1 MPASTLTSNRRG
13 FLGAAAAVSGT
24 LVAGLGAGAKAA
36 APHTPGAAPAAATSK
51 WDMSWVNRLAAAKH
65 RMVFDAG
72 DVEDG
77 TVLFNAWTWLRDYN
91 DVYQADSDMAAVMV
105 IRHSAM
111 PIILGDDIWSRLQLG
126 METKMKDR
134 ATNADLLRNPFIN
147 KKPEEGAAV
156 DALIKR
162 GVIVLGC
169 NMALGNYVMKLAATE
184 KIASDEARAQIMA
197 SLVPGVIL
205 MPSGIFAV
213 ARAQEA
219 GCHYMRSS

>member
-1 MPASTLTSNRRG
+1 MSASTQTSNRRV
-13 FLGAAAAVSGT
+13 FLGAIAAASGT
-24 LVAGLGAGAKAA
+24 LAAGLGANAKTAK
-36 APHTPGAAPAAATSK
+36 AAPAAATSK
-51 WDMSWVNRLAAAKH
+51 WDLSWVNRIADAKH

-72 DVEDG
+72 EVDYG
-77 TVLFNAWTWLRDYN
+77 TVLFNTWTWLRDYK
-91 DVYQADSDMAAVMV
+91 DVYSAEADMAAVMV

-111 PIILGDDIWSRLQLG
+111 PIILGDEIWSRLQLG

-134 ATNADLLRNPFIN
+134 ASGADLLRNPFIN
-147 KKPEEGAAV
+147 KKPEEAA
-156 DALIKR
+156 IKR

-184 KIASDEARAQIMA
+184 RIPEDEARAKIIA
-197 SLVPGVIL
+197 SLVPGVVL

-213 ARAQEA
+213 SRAQEA

>member
-1 MPASTLTSNRRG
+1 MLFRS
-13 FLGAAAAVSGT
+13 
-24 LVAGLGAGAKAA
+24 
-36 APHTPGAAPAAATSK
+36 
-51 WDMSWVNRLAAAKH
+51 
-65 RMVFDAG
+65 
-72 DVEDG
+72 
-77 TVLFNAWTWLRDYN
+77 FNALTWLRDYK
-91 DVYQADSDMAAVMV
+91 DVYKTEADMAAVMV

-111 PIILGDDIWSRLQLG
+111 PIILGDDIWSQLQLG

-134 ATNADLLRNPFIN
+134 ATGADLLANPFIN
-147 KKPEEGAAV
+147 KKPDDAAAI
-156 DALIKR
+156 DAAIRR

-169 NMALGNYVMKLAATE
+169 NMALGNYVTKLSASE
-184 KIASDEARAQIMA
+184 KISQDDARAKIMA

>member
-1 MPASTLTSNRRG
+1 MSSSTQTSNRRG
-13 FLGAAAAVSGT
+13 FLGVMAAASGT
-24 LVAGLGAGAKAA
+24 LAAGLGADAKAA
-36 APHTPGAAPAAATSK
+36 AKTLQVAPSPETSK
-51 WDMSWVNRLAAAKH
+51 WDLSWVDRVAAAKH

-72 DVEDG
+72 EVDSG
-77 TVLFNAWTWLRDYN
+77 TVLFNTLTWLRDYK
-91 DVYQADSDMAAVMV
+91 DVYKAEADMAAVMV

-111 PIILGDDIWSRLQLG
+111 PIILGDEIWSRLQLG

-134 ATNADLLRNPFIN
+134 ASGADLLVNPFIN
-147 KKPEEGAAV
+147 KKPEDIFAIDAA
-156 DALIKR
+156 IKR

-169 NMALGNYVMKLAATE
+169 NMALGNYVMKLSASE
-184 KIASDEARAQIMA
+184 KISQEDARAKIVA
-197 SLVPGVIL
+197 SLVPGVVL

>member
-1 MPASTLTSNRRG
+1 MSVSTLTSNRRG
-13 FLGAAAAVSGT
+13 FLGTLAAASGT
-24 LVAGLGAGAKAA
+24 RATGLGANAKTAQ
-36 APHTPGAAPAAATSK
+36 AAPATETTK
-51 WDMSWVNRLAAAKH
+51 WDMSWVTRVASAKH
-65 RMVFDAG
+65 RMLFDAG

-77 TVLFNAWTWLRDYN
+77 TVLFNAWTWLRDYKDIYN
-91 DVYQADSDMAAVMV
+91 ADSDMAAVMV

-134 ATNADLLRNPFIN
+134 AGNADLLRNPFIN

-169 NMALGNYVMKLAATE
+169 NMALGNYVMKLAASE
-184 KIASDEARAQIMA
+184 NISNEEARAKIMA

-213 ARAQEA
+213 GRAQEA

>member
-13 FLGAAAAVSGT
+13 FLGAMAAVSGT
-24 LVAGLGAGAKAA
+24 LAAGFSADAK
-36 APHTPGAAPAAATSK
+36 TGQEEPAANTTK
-51 WDMSWVNRLAAAKH
+51 WDMSWVDRIAAAKH

-72 DVEDG
+72 DVEEG
-77 TVLFNAWTWLRDYN
+77 TVLFNAWTWLRDYS
-91 DVYQADSDMAAVMV
+91 DVYKASGDMAAVMV
-105 IRHSAM
+105 IRHLAM

-134 ATNADLLRNPFIN
+134 ASGADLLRNPFIN
-147 KKPEEGAAV
+147 KKPEDGAAV

-169 NMALGNYVMKLAATE
+169 SMALANYVKKFSAAE
-184 KIASDEARAQIMA
+184 NISNEEAHAKVTA
-197 SLVPGVIL
+197 SLTPGVIL
-205 MPSGIFAV
+205 LPSGIFAV